1 MLGIPRPEMPARS
14 VAPVE
19 DATRAGGPE
28 RSSGTDS
35 DSTSPDSSG
44 ASHRPRVKV
53 RYDSADEP
61 IPAVQRRKKALRGL
75 AVLVLLSAA
84 WLAYRYLSL
93 NG

>member
-1 MLGIPRPEMPARS
+1 
-14 VAPVE
+14 
-19 DATRAGGPE
+19 
-28 RSSGTDS
+28 
-35 DSTSPDSSG
+35 
-44 ASHRPRVKV
+44 VKV